1 MQIEYE
7 ATFSDIDKD
16 EIRGRL
22 KSVGAELVKPEFM
35 QKRRNFN
42 LPKGNEIEGGWLR
55 VRDEGDKITMSL
67 KVVAKNEAIDDQ
79 KEICLVVDNFE
90 KAQEFLS
97 AIGCTKKAYQES
109 MREIW
114 MLDGVEICIDEWP
127 YLEPYVEIE
136 GESEEAVKEASE
148 KLGFDYA
155 KAVFGAVDQ
164 QYKEK
169 YGISEEII
177 NNVIL
182 EITFNGENPF
192 VKFKK

>member
-35 QKRRNFN
+35 KKRRNFN

>member
-22 KSVGAELVKPEFM
+22 KSVGAELVKPEFI

-42 LPKGNEIEGGWLR
+42 LPKGHEIEGGWLR